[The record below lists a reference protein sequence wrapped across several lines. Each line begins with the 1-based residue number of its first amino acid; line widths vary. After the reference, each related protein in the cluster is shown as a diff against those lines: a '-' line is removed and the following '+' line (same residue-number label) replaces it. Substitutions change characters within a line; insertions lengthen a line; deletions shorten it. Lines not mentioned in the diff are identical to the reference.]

1 MGDRLDGGDGNDW
14 LSGDGNADM
23 RIDAMVTMTLTA
35 SDFIV

>member
-23 RIDAMVTMTLTA
+23 RIDLMGTMTLSA
-35 SDFIV
+35 ADFSL